1 MGCHLVVGANS
12 FARKWFVPI
21 ARANKFAPTDP
32 LTEEFKIVHALLTWK
47 SATLAAYSKHIVATL
62 SRELTPPCGWG
73 EWELEV

>member
-1 MGCHLVVGANS
+1 MGCHLAVGANS
-12 FARKWFVPI
+12 FAQKWFAPI

-32 LTEEFKIVHALLTWK
+32 LTEEHALFTWK
-47 SATLAAYSKHIVATL
+47 SATLAAYSKQIIATL